1 MSDFL
6 KKLNILIKAGMNDV
20 LEDVQKAAT
29 APIQHI
35 PRARLGNNID
45 NEVEQLRQQINKALD
60 YEDELER
67 KVSEIERDI
76 DSLDRQADE
85 AVANNDDDRARYF
98 VERLQRAQQRKTMLE
113 ADINEHRIATQ
124 ELILRVNELDA
135 TIAEA
140 RHREAQGEQS
150 APTSAPPQT
159 STRTPEPPAERT
171 SIPVQ
176 TDDVPAKPA
185 EPPAAQTPPT
195 TEAEPPAAQ
204 PATPQTPAVSEP
216 EPPAEA
222 EQPPSYHVARDL
234 KEQTEKVLADVIR
247 EARESVARMDDM
259 INAPSDIEAVME
271 QLEEGTVSEKIAQT
285 KIDDDIAARR
295 ARLSGPAKPDSGK
308 KPPST

>member
-29 APIQHI
+29 SPIQHI

-45 NEVEQLRQQINKALD
+45 NEVDQLRQQINKALD
-60 YEDELER
+60 YEDQLTR
-67 KVSEIERDI
+67 KVNEIERDI
-76 DSLDRQADE
+76 DALNRQADE
-85 AVANNDDDRARYF
+85 AIANNDDDRARYF

-113 ADINEHRIATQ
+113 ADIKEHRTATQ

-140 RHREAQGEQS
+140 RHREAQADPTPHEAS
-150 APTSAPPQT
+150 AQPEAATNTPQ
-159 STRTPEPPAERT
+159 PPAQPTR
-171 SIPVQ
+171 IPVQ
-176 TDDVPAKPA
+176 TESDPAPAASDPAPA
-185 EPPAAQTPPT
+185 EDA
-195 TEAEPPAAQ
+195 PAAQ
-204 PATPQTPAVSEP
+204 PGKSQAPAASDST
-216 EPPAEA
+216 PPAQP
-222 EQPPSYHVARDL
+222 EQPPSYYVARDL
-234 KEQTEKVLADVIR
+234 KEQTDRVLADVIR
-247 EARESVARMDDM
+247 EARESVAWMDDRL
-259 INAPSDIEAVME
+259 NARSNPEDIVE

-295 ARLSGPAKPDSGK
+295 ARLSGPSRPGSDQ